1 MARLHVGLP
10 QLEGSISAYAEKF
23 DMVELGFEPGA
34 APKPSTLR
42 GWRREISPSF
52 AVSLRLPRIVGDLPM
67 TKEMDKALDE
77 AIASAT
83 ALEARAILLVTSA
96 EVRPTQATTE
106 KLRSLV
112 ARLPKPSVLLCW
124 EPRGIWERREMISVA
139 RDVGLLPVVDAQ
151 NDPLPAGPVA
161 YTRLRALGGA
171 QRVSQRATE
180 KMANELQN
188 KREAWIVVEHA
199 PSARRI
205 RQEISHALSRL
216 NPSQPPPARPVP
228 GRLRAEDEEQ

>member
-1 MARLHVGLP
+1 MARLHVGLS
-10 QLEGSISAYAEKF
+10 QLVGSISDYAERF
-23 DMVELGFEPGA
+23 DMIELGFEPGA
-34 APKPSTLR
+34 APKPATLR
-42 GWRREISPSF
+42 GWRRELSPSF

-67 TKEMDKALDE
+67 TKDMDRALEE
-77 AIASAT
+77 AIAAAT

-106 KLRSLV
+106 KLRSV
-112 ARLPKPSVLLCW
+112 FNRLPKPSVLLCW
-124 EPRGIWERREMISVA
+124 EPRGIWERREVIALSREIGV
-139 RDVGLLPVVDAQ
+139 LPVVDAQ
-151 NDPLPAGPVA
+151 NEPLPSGPVA

-180 KMANELQN
+180 RLAEQLQN

-199 PSARRI
+199 PSAKRV
-205 RQEISHALSRL
+205 RQEIASAIARIH
-216 NPSQPPPARPVP
+216 PSQPPPARPVP